1 MTYSAEISRLNPT
14 CFLFLIDQS
23 ASMADAY
30 FKDRNPVLLI
40 TKTVPGV
47 PSWIEFRGEA
57 HCRGPHCPVPSRSWL
72 FGWLS

>member
-47 PSWIEFRGEA
+47 PS
-57 HCRGPHCPVPSRSWL
+57 
-72 FGWLS
+72 